1 VSLSVEIRLVDAGS
15 AGLLDRVADDV
26 FDHAVQPA
34 LLAAFLDNP
43 ANQLLVAVADG
54 VVVGMASGIAHLHPD
69 KPLALF
75 INEVGVAPTFR
86 RQGLG
91 RRLVQAMLERG
102 RALGYDEAWVAT
114 EAGNAAARARYH
126 ATGGRPDDDGAIV
139 YVYALGAAQ
148 RWPC

>member
-1 VSLSVEIRLVDAGS
+1 MSLSVEIRLVDAGS

-102 RALGYDEAWVAT
+102 RALGCDEAWVAT
-114 EAGNAAARARYH
+114 EAGNAAARALYR

-139 YVYALGAAQ
+139 YVYALNAA
-148 RWPC
+148 